1 MSNNDQLNGLNQQ
14 FAGMGVNDSR
24 GGRPSGG
31 RPAYVPPH
39 MRNQPAPQRTDSWDA
54 PARPTNN
61 NRNTSGSWGGA
72 SESGYNRGWDN
83 APSQTHS
90 SSQSGGWN
98 ERASSGGYGGR
109 RNDTPSSGYPRLDRD
124 VGTFKNGVQVPAARN
139 PRLERELYGTEEKE
153 RQSTGINF
161 EKYDDIPVEA
171 SGNNVPEPVLTFTSP
186 PLDPLL
192 LENIELSKYTQP
204 TPVQKYSIPIV
215 GNDRDLM
222 ACAQTGSGKTGGF
235 LFPILSELFKRGP
248 APPPES
254 AGMGRSRKAYP
265 STLILAPTREL
276 ASQIWEESRKFSY
289 RSWVRSCVVY
299 GGADIG
305 QQLRTIDRGCDML
318 TATPGRL
325 VDLIE
330 RGRVSLAN
338 VQYLVL
344 DEADRMLDMGF
355 EPQIRRLVEKEDM
368 PGVDERHTLMFSAT
382 FPRDIQHLARDFLK
396 DYIFLSVGRVGSTS
410 ENITQKIEY
419 VEDEDKRSVLLDILH
434 AQPKGDLGLTLIF
447 VETKRMADSLSDF
460 LLSQNFPATSIH
472 GDRTQRERERALDMF
487 RSGRCPVMVATAV
500 AARGLDIPNVTHV
513 VSYDLPTDI
522 DDYVHRIGRTGRAGN
537 TGIATAFLNRG
548 NKGVVRDLLEL
559 LKEANQE
566 IPGWLET
573 LARESSYG
581 GGGSGGRGR
590 GRGRGGASQHAG
602 RDYRKYAGGGNS
614 ASSDSWGGGYSNNSY
629 GGGGYAGGYGG
640 SSSSGGGYGGS
651 SGGNSWF

>member
-1 MSNNDQLNGLNQQ
+1 MSNHDLNQQ
-14 FAGMGVNDSR
+14 FGNLNVSNDARNNS
-24 GGRPSGG
+24 RPSGQ
-31 RPAYVPPH
+31 RTAYVPPH
-39 MRNQPAPQRTDSWDA
+39 LRNKAPPASSTNQRGNDSWDA
-54 PARPTNN
+54 PIRSNNNN
-61 NRNTSGSWGGA
+61 NRSGGWGGA
-72 SESGYNRGWDN
+72 SESGYNRGWSNDQ
-83 APSQTHS
+83 SGSRHS
-90 SSQSGGWN
+90 SGGGNWN

-109 RNDTPSSGYPRLDRD
+109 RNDSSSSGYPRLDRD
-124 VGTFKNGVQVPAARN
+124 VGTFKNGVQIPAQRN
-139 PRLERELYGTEEKE
+139 PRLERELYGSEDKE

-171 SGNNVPEPVLTFTSP
+171 SGQGVPEPVLCFTSP

-192 LENIELSKYTQP
+192 LDNIELARYTQP

-215 GNDRDLM
+215 GADRDLM

-248 APPPES
+248 CPLPEQH
-254 AGMGRSRKAYP
+254 GMGRSRKAYP
-265 STLILAPTREL
+265 TTLILAPTREL
-276 ASQIWEESRKFSY
+276 ASQIWEESRKFAY
-289 RSWVRSCVVY
+289 RSWVRTCVVY

-305 QQLRTIDRGCDML
+305 QQLRQIDRGCDLL

-338 VQYLVL
+338 IKYL
-344 DEADRMLDMGF
+344 
-355 EPQIRRLVEKEDM
+355 
-368 PGVDERHTLMFSAT
+368 
-382 FPRDIQHLARDFLK
+382 HLARDFLR

-410 ENITQKIEY
+410 ENITQKFEY

-472 GDRTQRERERALDMF
+472 GDRTQHERERALDMF
-487 RSGRCPVMVATAV
+487 RSGRCPIMVATAV

-537 TGIATAFLNRG
+537 
-548 NKGVVRDLLEL
+548 V
-559 LKEANQE
+559 
-566 IPGWLET
+566 
-573 LARESSYG
+573 
-581 GGGSGGRGR
+581 
-590 GRGRGGASQHAG
+590 
-602 RDYRKYAGGGNS
+602 
-614 ASSDSWGGGYSNNSY
+614 
-629 GGGGYAGGYGG
+629 
-640 SSSSGGGYGGS
+640 
-651 SGGNSWF
+651 

>member
-1 MSNNDQLNGLNQQ
+1 MSHNDSMNGLDQQ

-24 GGRPSGG
+24 SGGRPGG

-39 MRNQPAPQRTDSWDA
+39 MRNQAPAAAAAPRNDSWDA
-54 PARPTNN
+54 PRQTNN
-61 NRNTSGSWGGA
+61 NSQRSTGGWGGA
-72 SESGYNRGWDN
+72 SESGYNRGWN
-83 APSQTHS
+83 EPAHQQTS
-90 SSQSGGWN
+90 SAGWN
-98 ERASSGGYGGR
+98 DRASSGGYGGR

-139 PRLERELYGTEEKE
+139 PRLERELYGTEDKE

-171 SGNNVPEPVLTFTSP
+171 SGNDVPEPVLTFTSP

-248 APPPES
+248 APLPEQ
-254 AGMGRSRKAYP
+254 AGAGRTRKAYP

-368 PGVDERHTLMFSAT
+368 PGVDQRHTLMFSAT
-382 FPRDIQHLARDFLK
+382 FPRDIQHLARDFLR

-410 ENITQKIEY
+410 ENITQRIEY

-447 VETKRMADSLSDF
+447 VETKRMADTLSDF

-513 VSYDLPTDI
+513 ISYDLPTDI
-522 DDYVHRIGRTGRAGN
+522 DDYVHRIGR
-537 TGIATAFLNRG
+537 
-548 NKGVVRDLLEL
+548 
-559 LKEANQE
+559 
-566 IPGWLET
+566 
-573 LARESSYG
+573 
-581 GGGSGGRGR
+581 
-590 GRGRGGASQHAG
+590 
-602 RDYRKYAGGGNS
+602 
-614 ASSDSWGGGYSNNSY
+614 
-629 GGGGYAGGYGG
+629 
-640 SSSSGGGYGGS
+640 
-651 SGGNSWF
+651 

>member
-1 MSNNDQLNGLNQQ
+1 MNVSNDARN
-14 FAGMGVNDSR
+14 SS
-24 GGRPSGG
+24 RPSGQ
-31 RPAYVPPH
+31 RTAYVPPH
-39 MRNQPAPQRTDSWDA
+39 LRNKTPATAPPAQRSNESWDT
-54 PARPTNN
+54 PTRSNN
-61 NRNTSGSWGGA
+61 NTRSGGWGGA
-72 SESGYNRGWDN
+72 SESGYNRGWGN
-83 APSQTHS
+83 EQSNSRHS
-90 SSQSGGWN
+90 GGGGWN

-109 RNDTPSSGYPRLDRD
+109 RNDSSSGGYTRLDRD
-124 VGTFKNGVQVPAARN
+124 VGTFKNGVQTPAQRN
-139 PRLERELYGTEEKE
+139 PRLERELYGLEDKE

-171 SGNNVPEPVLTFTSP
+171 SGKGVPEPVLSFTSP

-192 LENIELSKYTQP
+192 LENIEFAKYTQP

-215 GNDRDLM
+215 AADRDLM

-248 APPPES
+248 SPLPEDVN
-254 AGMGRSRKAYP
+254 MGRSRKAYP
-265 STLILAPTREL
+265 TTLILAPTREL
-276 ASQIWEESRKFSY
+276 ASQIWEESRKFAY

-299 GGADIG
+299 GGADIS
-305 QQLRTIDRGCDML
+305 QQLRQIDRGCDML

-338 VQYLVL
+338 IKYLVL

-368 PGVDERHTLMFSAT
+368 PGVQDRHTLMFSAT
-382 FPRDIQHLARDFLK
+382 FPRDIQHLARDFLR

-460 LLSQNFPATSIH
+460 LLGQNFPATSIH
-472 GDRTQRERERALDMF
+472 GDRTQHERERALDMF
-487 RSGRCPVMVATAV
+487 RSGRCPIMVATAV

-513 VSYDLPTDI
+513 ISYDLPTDI

-537 TGIATAFLNRG
+537 TGIATAFINRG
-548 NKGVVRDLLEL
+548 NKGVMRDLLDL

-573 LARESSYG
+573 LARESSYNSG
-581 GGGSGGRGR
+581 GGGGGRGR
-590 GRGRGGASQHAG
+590 GRGRGGRGGQSG
-602 RDYRKYAGGGNS
+602 SRDYRKYGGGGGGP
-614 ASSDSWGGGYSNNSY
+614 SSNDHWGGNGGGGY
-629 GGGGYAGGYGG
+629 GGGGY
-640 SSSSGGGYGGS
+640 GGGYGGGGNGGNYS
-651 SGGNSWF
+651 SNSWF

>member
-1 MSNNDQLNGLNQQ
+1 
-14 FAGMGVNDSR
+14 MGVNDSR

-54 PARPTNN
+54 PARPANN

-83 APSQTHS
+83 APSS
-90 SSQSGGWN
+90 SSQQSAGWN

-109 RNDTPSSGYPRLDRD
+109 RNDGPTSGYPRLDRD

-139 PRLERELYGTEEKE
+139 PRLERELYGTEDKE

-248 APPPES
+248 APQPEN

-344 DEADRMLDMGF
+344 DEADRKLDMGF

-382 FPRDIQHLARDFLK
+382 FP
-396 DYIFLSVGRVGSTS
+396 
-410 ENITQKIEY
+410 
-419 VEDEDKRSVLLDILH
+419 
-434 AQPKGDLGLTLIF
+434 
-447 VETKRMADSLSDF
+447 
-460 LLSQNFPATSIH
+460 
-472 GDRTQRERERALDMF
+472 
-487 RSGRCPVMVATAV
+487 
-500 AARGLDIPNVTHV
+500 
-513 VSYDLPTDI
+513 
-522 DDYVHRIGRTGRAGN
+522 
-537 TGIATAFLNRG
+537 
-548 NKGVVRDLLEL
+548 
-559 LKEANQE
+559 
-566 IPGWLET
+566 
-573 LARESSYG
+573 
-581 GGGSGGRGR
+581 
-590 GRGRGGASQHAG
+590 
-602 RDYRKYAGGGNS
+602 
-614 ASSDSWGGGYSNNSY
+614 
-629 GGGGYAGGYGG
+629 
-640 SSSSGGGYGGS
+640 
-651 SGGNSWF
+651 

>member
-1 MSNNDQLNGLNQQ
+1 MGTLIRWLLIAS
-14 FAGMGVNDSR
+14 MGVNDRNDSNSK
-24 GGRPSGG
+24 PS

-39 MRNQPAPQRTDSWDA
+39 LRNQKPQPPPKTTTDSWGA
-54 PARPTNN
+54 PNRGASN
-61 NRNTSGSWGGA
+61 NRGWGGA

-83 APSQTHS
+83 GPS
-90 SSQSGGWN
+90 SSHSTNASNGSNWN
-98 ERASSGGYGGR
+98 ERASSGGYNGR
-109 RNDTPSSGYPRLDRD
+109 RNDSSSSSSGYPRLDRD

-139 PRLERELYGTEEKE
+139 QRLERELYGAEEKD

-192 LENIELSKYTQP
+192 LENIELSNYTQP

-215 GNDRDLM
+215 SADRDLM

-248 APPPES
+248 TPPPS
-254 AGMGRSRKAYP
+254 SGMGGRRKAFP

-305 QQLRTIDRGCDML
+305 QQLRQIDRGCDLL

-338 VQYLVL
+338 VQ
-344 DEADRMLDMGF
+344 
-355 EPQIRRLVEKEDM
+355 RLVEKEDM
-368 PGVDERHTLMFSAT
+368 PGVNERHTLMFSAT
-382 FPRDIQHLARDFLK
+382 FPRDIQHLARDFLR
-396 DYIFLSVGRVGSTS
+396 DYVFLSVGRVGSTS

-434 AQPKGDLGLTLIF
+434 SQPKGDLGLTLIF

-460 LLSQNFPATSIH
+460 LLGQNFPATSIH
-472 GDRTQRERERALDMF
+472 GDRTQNERERALDMF
-487 RSGRCPVMVATAV
+487 RSGRCPIMVATAV

-513 VSYDLPTDI
+513 VS
-522 DDYVHRIGRTGRAGN
+522 
-537 TGIATAFLNRG
+537 
-548 NKGVVRDLLEL
+548 
-559 LKEANQE
+559 
-566 IPGWLET
+566 WLET
-573 LARESSYG
+573 LSRESSYG
-581 GGGSGGRGR
+581 GRGGRGR
-590 GRGRGGASQHAG
+590 GRGRGGNQSGG
-602 RDYRKYAGGGNS
+602 RDYRKYGGSSGGGS
-614 ASSDSWGGGYSNNSY
+614 GGQDHWGGGGGGGYGGGGGGGY
-629 GGGGYAGGYGG
+629 GGGGYGSGGGG
-640 SSSSGGGYGGS
+640 GGGGYGGGYGGGGYG
-651 SGGNSWF
+651 GGNYSKQDSWF

>member
-1 MSNNDQLNGLNQQ
+1 MSHNDNLNGLNQQ
-14 FAGMGVNDSR
+14 FAGMGVNESR
-24 GGRPSGG
+24 GGGRPSGG

-39 MRNQPAPQRTDSWDA
+39 LRNQAPAASSPRNDSWDA
-54 PARPTNN
+54 PRQSNPNNARST
-61 NRNTSGSWGGA
+61 GGWGGA
-72 SESGYNRGWDN
+72 SESGYNRGWN
-83 APSQTHS
+83 EPTQPQS
-90 SSQSGGWN
+90 SAGWN
-98 ERASSGGYGGR
+98 DRASSGGYGGR
-109 RNDTPSSGYPRLDRD
+109 RSDTPSSGYPRLDRD
-124 VGTFKNGVQVPAARN
+124 VGTFKNGVQIPAARN
-139 PRLERELYGTEEKE
+139 PRLERELYGTEDKE

-171 SGNNVPEPVLTFTSP
+171 SGNDVPEPVLTFTSP

-248 APPPES
+248 APLPEH
-254 AGMGRSRKAYP
+254 AGAGRTRKAYP

-368 PGVDERHTLMFSAT
+368 PGVDQRHTLMFSAT
-382 FPRDIQHLARDFLK
+382 FPRDIQHLARDFLR

-410 ENITQKIEY
+410 ENITQRIEY

-434 AQPKGDLGLTLIF
+434 AQPKGDMGLTLIF
-447 VETKRMADSLSDF
+447 VETKRMADTLSDF

-559 LKEANQE
+559 LKEANQDV
-566 IPGWLET
+566 PGWLET
-573 LARESSYG
+573 LAREGSYG
-581 GGGSGGRGR
+581 GGGSTRGR
-590 GRGRGGASQHAG
+590 GRGRGGSQSGG
-602 RDYRKYAGGGNS
+602 RDIRK
-614 ASSDSWGGGYSNNSY
+614 SSNNNWGGSNSY
-629 GGGGYAGGYGG
+629 GGGQGGYGG
-640 SSSSGGGYGGS
+640 GGYGGNSGGGYGGGYGAGGG

>member
-54 PARPTNN
+54 PVRSNN

-83 APSQTHS
+83 GPSQSHS
-90 SSQSGGWN
+90 SQQSGGWN

-248 APPPES
+248 APLPEN

-513 VSYDLPTDI
+513 ISYDLPTDI

-581 GGGSGGRGR
+581 GGGSSRGR
-590 GRGRGGASQHAG
+590 GRGRGGASQHGG
-602 RDYRKYAGGGNS
+602 RDYRKYGGGGGGNS
-614 ASSDSWGGGYSNNSY
+614 ASNDNWGGGYSNNSY
-629 GGGGYAGGYGG
+629 GGNGGGYGG
-640 SSSSGGGYGGS
+640 GYGGSGGGYGGN

>member
-54 PARPTNN
+54 PARSNNNN
-61 NRNTSGSWGGA
+61 NRNTGGSWGGA

-83 APSQTHS
+83 APSHSTH
-90 SSQSGGWN
+90 QSGGWN

-109 RNDTPSSGYPRLDRD
+109 RSDTPSSGYPRLDRD

-248 APPPES
+248 APQPEN
-254 AGMGRSRKAYP
+254 AGRSRKAYP

-368 PGVDERHTLMFSAT
+368 PGVNERHTLMFSAT

-513 VSYDLPTDI
+513 ISYDLPTDI

-566 IPGWLET
+566 VPGWLET

-581 GGGSGGRGR
+581 GGGASRGR
-590 GRGRGGASQHAG
+590 GRGRGGASQHGG
-602 RDYRKYAGGGNS
+602 RDYRKYGGGGNS
-614 ASSDSWGGGYSNNSY
+614 ASSDNWGGGYSNNSY
-629 GGGGYAGGYGG
+629 GGG
-640 SSSSGGGYGGS
+640 SGGGYGGGYGGS
-651 SGGNSWF
+651 GGGYGGNSGGNSWF